1 MRRFVNCAVAIGLVM
16 FVAAP
21 IAQSARPDAGAA
33 NASGWRVAL
42 PVGSIGFGPT
52 VSLNLAD
59 CASPP
64 CHAEGS
70 AVELTVGSAVA
81 HADAL
86 YAEADVDSSASIPA
100 TLGTVMEGAYDS
112 ARAAAALPPDDLPSS
127 WNSRGYSRVE
137 NFEALNGAVIVQTV
151 IGETAASLANDGTIT
166 WAAGADLVN
175 LSLAG
180 PLAVYTPLLQAI
192 EPDEVDQQL
201 LFVPGVIEILFW
213 ETNWDPATATTED
226 GGQVWVN
233 ALHIR
238 DLAAGSDI
246 VLAPNEA
253 DNEFIDDDD
262 DDLGESE
269 ENEIGT
275 DPNDP
280 DSDDDGEL
288 DGADNCP
295 LDANPDQADSDG
307 DGVGDVCDNDADNDG
322 TPDEDDDFPTDPTED
337 TDTDGDG
344 TGDNADTDDDNDGTD
359 DTNDDFPNDPGEQ
372 TDSDNDGTG
381 DNADTDDDNDGT
393 DDTNDDFPTDPSEQN
408 DNDNDGTGDNADTD
422 DDNDGVT
429 DATETTLGTDPTD
442 TDSDGDGIGDGIE
455 TGGGTPRDTDGDGT
469 IDALDTDSDNDGTSD
484 ASEGTGD
491 VDGDGTPNYRD
502 AIDNDGPLGDVDGDG
517 VINISDNC
525 PTVANPGQADS
536 DSDGEGDACPGTGG
550 FIDEDG
556 DGILDAI
563 DPDLEDGPLGDSDG
577 DGIDNGTDNCPT
589 ILNGPQGDADSDG
602 LGDACDPDD
611 DNDGILDG
619 DEVLGGTD
627 PPAPFPGGIGGGS
640 DGDLDGGAGG
650 GSNGGSGSD
659 GSNGSDPD
667 GSSRNVVRADPDI
680 ERGTPGG
687 SDTDTLGAPKPLPVT
702 GLQAPLLLAI
712 ALNLMVAGFGLLLF
726 QRLVPSFSTKGLLV
740 RAKRELHR
748 AFRSRLGLPEE
759 LTE

>member
-1 MRRFVNCAVAIGLVM
+1 MAIGLVM

-21 IAQSARPDAGAA
+21 VAQGARPDTGAA
-33 NASGWRVAL
+33 QASGWAITLPPL
-42 PVGSIGFGPT
+42 PVDLVPS
-52 VSLNLAD
+52 VSLTLAA
-59 CASPP
+59 CAAPP
-64 CHAEGS
+64 CHAEENVLGVTAGGNVAS
-70 AVELTVGSAVA
+70 ADVL
-81 HADAL
+81 H
-86 YAEADVDSSASIPA
+86 AEADVDNRASISA
-100 TLGTVMEGAYDS
+100 TLRTNMVNA
-112 ARAAAALPPDDLPSS
+112 ATAAAAAATPPVTPVDVPLK
-127 WNSRGYSRVE
+127 WNSRGYSAVE
-137 NFEALNGAVIVQTV
+137 NFSALDGSIVADTVEA
-151 IGETAASLANDGTIT
+151 ETASVINDQGDPVRASGARVVNLNLANALEIY
-166 WAAGADLVN
+166 
-175 LSLAG
+175 SL
-180 PLAVYTPLLQAI
+180 PPINPNVPNQPLL
-192 EPDEVDQQL
+192 D
-201 LFVPGVIEILFW
+201 VPGVVYIEYW
-213 ETNWDPATATTED
+213 DTNWDPLTGGTGGAPVSVTALLIIDRVTGAE
-226 GGQVWVN
+226 
-233 ALHIR
+233 IR
-238 DLAAGSDI
+238 VGVDET
-246 VLAPNEA
+246 N
-253 DNEFIDDDD
+253 NTFIDPDN
-262 DDLGESE
+262 DDLGQDE
-269 ENEIGT
+269 EDELGT
-275 DPNDP
+275 DPNDN
-280 DSDDDGEL
+280 DTDDDGDL

-295 LDANPDQADSDG
+295 LDANPDQADADG
-307 DGVGDVCDNDADNDG
+307 DGQGDACDDDDDNDG
-322 TPDEDDDFPTDPTED
+322 TPDADDDFPTDPTEQ

-344 TGDNADTDDDNDGTD
+344 TGDNADTDDDNDGTPD
-359 DTNDDFPNDPGEQ
+359 
-372 TDSDNDGTG
+372 
-381 DNADTDDDNDGT
+381 AD
-393 DDTNDDFPTDPSEQN
+393 DDFPTDPTEQN